1 LTHLLDEFVMV
12 IEKIGDGLEDG
23 IEFHALLAE
32 GKIGEVELPVTSA
45 GHVRGVFLLLAD
57 SIIMLSAMKEGP
69 APC

>member
-1 LTHLLDEFVMV
+1 ML

-45 GHVRGVFLLLAD
+45 GHVRVFPPSLTG
-57 SIIMLSAMKEGP
+57 SIIMLSVVDGTP